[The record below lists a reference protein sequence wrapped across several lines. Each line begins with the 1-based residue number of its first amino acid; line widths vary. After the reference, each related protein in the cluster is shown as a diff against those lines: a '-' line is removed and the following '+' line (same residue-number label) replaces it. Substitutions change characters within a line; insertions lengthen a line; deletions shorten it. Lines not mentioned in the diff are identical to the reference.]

1 MKELKTYISEGFFSN
16 VGANNIIKPVIDL
29 IKDASMN
36 NKIDSSEKK
45 LKFANLLLP
54 ILKDIENNMK
64 KGKIVLEYIRNDE
77 KFAKSKSKTIISFE
91 TSGLN
96 EAKWTY
102 INNINNLGELKVDV
116 SAIAT
121 RISMDLYYEA
131 KFLPQNPKLH
141 HSIANTIKVTEFKI
155 S

>member
-102 INNINNLGELKVDV
+102 INNINNLVFTCTFADNRHNV
-116 SAIAT
+116 
-121 RISMDLYYEA
+121 
-131 KFLPQNPKLH
+131 
-141 HSIANTIKVTEFKI
+141 
-155 S
+155 

>member
-1 MKELKTYISEGFFSN
+1 MKELKSYISEGFFTN
-16 VGANNIIKPVIDL
+16 VGANNIVKPVIDL

-36 NKIDSSEKK
+36 NKINSSEKK

-77 KFAKSKSKTIISFE
+77 KFAKSKSKTITSFE

-121 RISMDLYYEA
+121 RISMDLYYETVYPA
-131 KFLPQNPKLH
+131 KESSLH
-141 HSIANTIKVTEFKI
+141 HSIAKTIKVTEFKL

>member
-1 MKELKTYISEGFFSN
+1 MKELKSYISEGFFTN
-16 VGANNIIKPVIDL
+16 VGANNIVKPVIDL

-36 NKIDSSEKK
+36 NKINSSEKK

-91 TSGLN
+91 KSGLN

-102 INNINNLGELKVDV
+102 INNINTIL
-116 SAIAT
+116 
-121 RISMDLYYEA
+121 
-131 KFLPQNPKLH
+131 F
-141 HSIANTIKVTEFKI
+141 SIIY
-155 S
+155 

>member
-1 MKELKTYISEGFFSN
+1 MKELRTYISEGFFTN
-16 VGANNIIKPVIDL
+16 VGANNIIKPVIDA

-36 NKIDSSEKK
+36 NKINSSEKK
-45 LKFANLLLP
+45 LKFSNLLLP

-77 KFAKSKSKTIISFE
+77 KFAKSKTIISFE

-96 EAKWTY
+96 KAKWIY
-102 INNINNLGELKVDV
+102 INNINGFGELEVDV

-131 KFLPQNPKLH
+131 IYSFQDSKLQ
-141 HSIANTIKVTEFKI
+141 HSIANTIEVTEFKL

>member
-16 VGANNIIKPVIDL
+16 VGANNIVKPVIDL

-36 NKIDSSEKK
+36 NKINSSEKK

-131 KFLPQNPKLH
+131 VYPAKESSLH
-141 HSIANTIKVTEFKI
+141 HSIANTIKVTEFKV

>member
-1 MKELKTYISEGFFSN
+1 MKELKSYISEGFFSN
-16 VGANNIIKPVIDL
+16 VGANNIVKPVIDL

-36 NKIDSSEKK
+36 NKINSSEKK

-121 RISMDLYYEA
+121 RISMDLYYEL
-131 KFLPQNPKLH
+131 KYQSQNPDLQ
-141 HSIANTIKVTEFKI
+141 HSIAKTIKVTEFKV

>member
-1 MKELKTYISEGFFSN
+1 MKELKTYISEGFFNN
-16 VGANNIIKPVIDL
+16 VGANNIVKPVIDA

-121 RISMDLYYEA
+121 RISMDLYYET
-131 KFLPQNPKLH
+131 KFLLQDPKLQ

>member
-16 VGANNIIKPVIDL
+16 VGANNVIKPVIDL

-121 RISMDLYYEA
+121 RISMDLYYET
-131 KFLPQNPKLH
+131 KFLPQDPKLQ